1 MKLYL
6 SFTKILLIVICSVY
20 SVYAQVRYEVVELGT
35 LGGSSTYVND
45 LNDRMQV
52 VGTSKNN
59 NEESRGFFW
68 QNGTITDLGT
78 LGGNISQAL
87 GINNSTQ
94 VVGLSLNE
102 DNQYRAFIWENGNMT
117 DLGTLGGPQSSAVDI
132 NNLSQVVGDAQNSD
146 FSTHAL
152 IWQNGSMTDLGTL
165 EGDVRS
171 YAKAINDSGQV
182 VGNSDDDNG
191 TERIFLWQDG
201 NMIEIGTF
209 PGIQA
214 YPNDINNESQVV
226 GQYLTNPTGGGVA
239 KAFLW
244 QDGIT
249 TELGT
254 LGGETSQAY
263 GINDSGVVVGLS
275 TDINNNQK
283 ACIWQDGEVIELN
296 DLIDNSLGINL
307 TKAYSINNKGAIV
320 ATGVFNENIR
330 GYLLIP
336 IRYPVLIVPG
346 IAGTYASS
354 TSADIGWIL
363 ERGVNP
369 LDLQIDPLG
378 KVYNDIIKTFE
389 NVGYEQGKDL
399 FVVNYDWRLLPGPI
413 DGNIDGYIDGLTGSN
428 ITDNQFNYGVDYLG
442 WYIRKASERWR
453 EDHDEDLDSIDIIAH
468 STGGLVT
475 RTYIQSSAYG
485 DTYDAS
491 NNYRLPKIRNYVMIG
506 VPNRGASKAWN
517 ALHDN
522 WIADVAY
529 RFVLSKILN
538 RAYQKVLQ
546 GLTITGPDY
555 NITLNSIR
563 DSSDSPSKE
572 LFINKYVPTIRG
584 LLATYDFIDFGNGHT
599 NVNNNPDESN
609 TFVLD
614 LNDGL
619 DLNTSADPN
628 KFLDS
633 ARVSVIYGTGVSTKN
648 LVQQRSDFEIL
659 AVQSFTDW
667 SPSNVSSGTIWYKD
681 LSESNNGDG
690 TVPIV
695 SSAGQFQSD
704 NRANKIPFSTG
715 AHTELV
721 SMTKVQNDILD
732 LFNISFS
739 ENDISTG
746 SSKDF
751 GNILN
756 VISDPVEMFI
766 TDGSGN
772 RLGFSNS
779 TGAVTEIPN
788 SVWFG
793 NTDGM
798 GYVFGS
804 LVEPISIQLT
814 GLGENYYV
822 MISIEDSGK
831 SGGTVLEGFLTEGEQ
846 ESYNIT
852 LEPLSVKQLNNKIPD
867 SYQLD
872 QNYPNPFNPA
882 TTIRFSI
889 PKLSYVTL
897 KIYDIIGNEIATL
910 VNEERAAGNYEIEFE
925 GSKLSSG
932 VYFYRIQ
939 AGSYTQI
946 KKMIL
951 LR

>member
-1 MKLYL
+1 MKIFYSYL
-6 SFTKILLIVICSVY
+6 ILILTINIGF
-20 SVYAQVRYEVVELGT
+20 AQVHYEVVDLGT

-45 LNDRMQV
+45 LNDSMQV
-52 VGTSKNN
+52 VGHSENT
-59 NEESRGFFW
+59 EGESRGFLW

-78 LGGNISQAL
+78 LGGNTSHAA

-94 VVGLSLNE
+94 VAGISLNG

-117 DLGTLGGPQSSAVDI
+117 DLGTLGGPQSSATDI
-132 NNLSQVVGDAQNSD
+132 NSSSQVVGDAQNSD
-146 FSTHAL
+146 LLQHAF
-152 IWQNGSMTDLGTL
+152 IWQNGSMIDLGTL
-165 EGDVRS
+165 AGDVRS
-171 YAKAINDSGQV
+171 YAEAINDSGQII
-182 VGNSDDDNG
+182 GISESDNG
-191 TERIFLWQDG
+191 TKRIFLWQSG
-201 NMIEIGTF
+201 NMTD
-209 PGIQA
+209 PGIFGEHGT
-214 YPNDINNESQVV
+214 YSEDINNKSQIV
-226 GQYLTNPTGGGVA
+226 GAYVTGDFMI
-239 KAFLW
+239 KAFVW
-244 QDGIT
+244 QDGVT
-249 TELGT
+249 TELGL
-254 LGGETSQAY
+254 LGGEQNHAY
-263 GINDSGVVVGLS
+263 GINDSGVVVGS
-275 TDINNNQK
+275 CNDVNNYAR
-283 ACIWQDGEVIELN
+283 ACIWKNGEVTDLN

-307 TKAYSINNKGAIV
+307 TNAYSINNKGAIV

-346 IAGTYASS
+346 IAGTYSSS

-369 LDLQIDPLG
+369 LDLQIDPLAN
-378 KVYNDIIKTFE
+378 VYDDIIQTFE

-413 DGNIDGYIDGLTGSN
+413 DNNIDGQIDGLTGSN
-428 ITDNQFNYGVDYLG
+428 ITDNQFDYGVDYLG
-442 WYIRKASERWR
+442 WYIKKASERWR

-475 RTYIQSSAYG
+475 RAYIQSNAYG
-485 DTYDAS
+485 DIYDAS
-491 NNYRLPKIRNYVMIG
+491 NNYKLPKIRNYVMIG

-522 WIADVAY
+522 WIADIAY
-529 RFVLSKILN
+529 QFVLSKIVN

-555 NITLNSIR
+555 DITLNSIQ
-563 DSSDSPSKE
+563 DSSGNPSKT
-572 LFINKYVPTIRG
+572 LFINKYIPTIRG
-584 LLATYDFIDFGNGHT
+584 LLATYDFIDFGSGYT
-599 NVNNNPDESN
+599 NINNDPDESN

-619 DLNTSADPN
+619 DLNTPSDPN

-667 SPSNVSSGTIWYKD
+667 SPSNVSEGTIWYKD
-681 LSESNNGDG
+681 LLEPNSGDG

-695 SSAGQFQSD
+695 SSVGQFQNDS
-704 NRANKIPFSTG
+704 RANKIPFSTG
-715 AHTELV
+715 DHTGLV
-721 SMTKVQNDILD
+721 SKTEVQSDILD
-732 LFNISFS
+732 LLNTSFS
-739 ENDISTG
+739 QNEIATG
-746 SSKDF
+746 SAKDF

-756 VISDPVEMFI
+756 VISDPVELFI
-766 TDGSGN
+766 TEGNGN

-779 TGAVTEIPN
+779 TGAITEIPN

-804 LVEPISIQLT
+804 LVEPITLQLT
-814 GLGENYYV
+814 GLGEDYYV
-822 MISIEDSGK
+822 MVSVEDSGK
-831 SGGTVLEGFLTEGEQ
+831 YGGTVLEGFLADGEQ

-867 SYQLD
+867 NYQLE
-872 QNYPNPFNPA
+872 QNYPNPFNPT
-882 TTIRFSI
+882 TTIKFSI
-889 PKLSYVTL
+889 SKSSYVTL
-897 KIYDIIGNEIATL
+897 KVYDILGNEITSL
-910 VNEERAAGNYEIEFE
+910 LNENKIAGNYTVEFNA
-925 GSKLSSG
+925 GNLASG
-932 VYFYRIQ
+932 IYFYRLQ
-939 AGSYTQI
+939 AGSFTQT